1 VSTTL
6 PVDLG
11 MKLIAGAGYNSL
23 FPTSVMEVFG
33 TQAYASVNGFL
44 YFIRGIGAAWGSPIG
59 GALVED
65 GAQTHAYITV
75 IWYDFALLIAA
86 SVCVMLVRGFDALD
100 KGAWKLKA

>member
-1 VSTTL
+1 L
-6 PVDLG
+6 ILI
-11 MKLIAGAGYNSL
+11 KLISGAGYNSL

-44 YFIRGIGAAWGSPIG
+44 YFIRGIGAAWGSPVG

-65 GAQTHAYITV
+65 GAQTQAYITV